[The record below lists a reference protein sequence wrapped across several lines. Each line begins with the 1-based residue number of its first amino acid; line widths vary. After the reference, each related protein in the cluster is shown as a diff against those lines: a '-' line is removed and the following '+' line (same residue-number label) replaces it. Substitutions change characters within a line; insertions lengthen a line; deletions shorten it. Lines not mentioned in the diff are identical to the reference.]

1 MIHKSSERKKIIKS
15 IPLGKKIEP
24 LILKKTVF
32 KPILETL
39 ENENKSNQPKKILKQ
54 TSALT
59 SIETNPLYL
68 IINNPFKRKEK
79 LFFNQKIT
87 NVYTTLSKNILNK
100 SFEDNKQN
108 KNQNKIYKNNIRNN
122 KPIRRKNYIQNLNK
136 NEKNDRFSLI
146 NYSSITSNLYE
157 QIEPN
162 NAIRIKEEI
171 KHLKY
176 LYYRYSKLN
185 FKDDIKLNSLKNY
198 FLTLSDEEK
207 IGILTNLKNKG
218 EEDDKIYNKLIDIL
232 KEKGKKEESFKND
245 IFKFFIC

>member
-100 SFEDNKQN
+100 SFKDNKQN

-122 KPIRRKNYIQNLNK
+122 KQIRRKNYIQILNK
-136 NEKNDRFSLI
+136 ND
-146 NYSSITSNLYE
+146 LYE